1 MNPSKEFAA
10 AVTRREAEA
19 ASDFMKRLANP
30 NRLRIA
36 CALVEGERS
45 VGDLEAAL
53 RIKQPLLSQ
62 QLAELRDAGIVEAR
76 REVKQVFYRLSDP
89 RAAALIATLHQIF
102 CKVQLDLPSVMAATT
117 ASAAKSPRG
126 AAPEPIVARKRSVE
140 AAKFARITQPNT
152 LVTRR

>member
-1 MNPSKEFAA
+1 MTRSKQSAT
-10 AVTRREAEA
+10 AVTRKQAEA

-53 RIKQPLLSQ
+53 RLKQPLLSQ
-62 QLAELRDAGIVEAR
+62 QLAELREAGIVESR

-89 RAAALIATLHQIF
+89 RAVALIATLHRLF
-102 CKVQLDLPSVMAATT
+102 CGAELDLSSVTAAAT
-117 ASAAKSPRG
+117 AIAATPPRV
-126 AAPEPIVARKRSVE
+126 AVPTPIPVRRRSLE
-140 AAKFARITQPNT
+140 AANFARVTPSDAP
-152 LVTRR
+152 VTR

>member
-1 MNPSKEFAA
+1 MAMAKDFAGT
-10 AVTRREAEA
+10 VTREEAEA

-53 RIKQPLLSQ
+53 GLKQPLLSQ

-76 REVKQVFYRLSDP
+76 RKVKQVFYRLSDP
-89 RAAALIATLHQIF
+89 RAVALIATLHRLF
-102 CKVQLDLPSVMAATT
+102 CKAQLDPPSAMTATT
-117 ASAAKSPRG
+117 ASAAKSSRR
-126 AAPEPIVARKRSVE
+126 AALKPLATRRRSQE
-140 AAKFARITQPNT
+140 AATFARIVPSDAP
-152 LVTRR
+152 VGRR